1 MSDFES
7 NRIIA
12 QLQVDGARSLMD
24 GKLAPVTGAVRSV
37 HTYLK
42 MCVID
47 LVHLNDELTTCPTL
61 ALKGPLIHLL
71 FQMGRP

>member
-1 MSDFES
+1 
-7 NRIIA
+7 
-12 QLQVDGARSLMD
+12 MD
-24 GKLAPVTGAVRSV
+24 GKLAPVTGTVRSV

-47 LVHLNDELTTCPTL
+47 FVNLNDELMTCPTL